1 MVEGWR
7 RLTVEKICE
16 QVSVG
21 IVVKPSQYYVDDEAG
36 IKAFR
41 SANISENKV
50 VDKNWVYLSPEGH
63 AMNEKSALK
72 AGDVLVVRSGMP
84 GTACVVTPAY
94 EGANCIDVVFARPDT
109 RYVLPEYLAAFT
121 NSSVGKKHVLGNQGG
136 LALKH
141 FNVGAYKRMEVT
153 LPPLPEQCKI
163 AEILRT
169 WDEAIEKLEVL
180 RAAKLSRY
188 SALALMF
195 FDPCQPAFQKRPDS
209 WCEFEL
215 GEVFRERT
223 QPGEEGDTLL
233 SITMSEGVI
242 DRNDVGRKDTS
253 NEDKSRYKLILPG
266 DIGYN
271 TMRMWQ
277 GVSGLSML
285 RGIVSPA
292 YTIVTPDNRDIA
304 AHYAA
309 HLFKSRRMVFDF
321 QRYSQGLTSDT
332 WNLKFPAFSK
342 IKVFL
347 PPVEQQEK
355 QAELLD
361 MLKEEITTVGR
372 QSKTLTR
379 QKRGLMQKLLT
390 GEWRTA
396 V

>member
-169 WDEAIEKLEVL
+169 WDEAIEAATKLVTALNARREAL
-180 RAAKLSRY
+180 RTKLVAEAGNGVRPTVFWRIPQGESSAWFGRCVGPEDYGKTLWKGSRAK
-188 SALALMF
+188 
-195 FDPCQPAFQKRPDS
+195 
-209 WCEFEL
+209 
-215 GEVFRERT
+215 ERQT
-223 QPGEEGDTLL
+223 RRKHENPLL
-233 SITMSEGVI
+233 SPRSWST
-242 DRNDVGRKDTS
+242 D
-253 NEDKSRYKLILPG
+253 L
-266 DIGYN
+266 
-271 TMRMWQ
+271 Q
-277 GVSGLSML
+277 
-285 RGIVSPA
+285 
-292 YTIVTPDNRDIA
+292 
-304 AHYAA
+304 
-309 HLFKSRRMVFDF
+309 
-321 QRYSQGLTSDT
+321 
-332 WNLKFPAFSK
+332 
-342 IKVFL
+342 
-347 PPVEQQEK
+347 
-355 QAELLD
+355 
-361 MLKEEITTVGR
+361 
-372 QSKTLTR
+372 
-379 QKRGLMQKLLT
+379 
-390 GEWRTA
+390 
-396 V
+396 